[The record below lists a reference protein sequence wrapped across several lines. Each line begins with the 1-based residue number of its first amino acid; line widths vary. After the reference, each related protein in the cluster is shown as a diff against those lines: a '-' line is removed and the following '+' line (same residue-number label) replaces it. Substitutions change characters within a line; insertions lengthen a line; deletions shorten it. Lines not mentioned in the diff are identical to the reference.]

1 MLSGE
6 RPVLAHAS
14 HRASPSATPARA
26 AAPIEIVNP
35 PSGGVYLID
44 PTLRREFQTLPLR
57 AATPQPTSIEWS
69 VGGRVV
75 GTTSSEE
82 SFSWPLTP
90 GTHVI
95 VARDARGRA
104 AESSVTVK

>member
-1 MLSGE
+1 LSGDE
-6 RPVLAHAS
+6 RPVLAHVT
-14 HRASPSATPARA
+14 HRPPSSAPPTRA

-35 PSGGVYLID
+35 PAGGIYLID

-75 GTTSSEE
+75 GMSSSEE